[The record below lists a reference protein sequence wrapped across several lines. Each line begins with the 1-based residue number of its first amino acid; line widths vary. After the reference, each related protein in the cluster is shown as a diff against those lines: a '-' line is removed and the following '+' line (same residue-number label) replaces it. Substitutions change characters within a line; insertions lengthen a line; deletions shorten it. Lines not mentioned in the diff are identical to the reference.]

1 MCCVHSKS
9 GRVSA
14 PVTNNSSQI
23 ANRSIEACVRQVG
36 PYRNVAAWLLVVVL
50 SCLYQIITRP
60 LSVYPGSL
68 LDAILATFIGL
79 VQRKVYECLSCF
91 GCLGRVFPTPCTY
104 FPRISFRRPFKVKSA
119 IFCVLCIRTV
129 EWFTRWTQTITSHH
143 NRGWFPVLW
152 STSMKKSWFHSL
164 FTSVSL
170 YFALTLSLLPTSCL
184 SMYTTPV
191 VNADVKLLS
200 VPVKNLDE
208 EMSVFNSRELAANSL
223 LSPFSSISDGFPRAQ
238 RSTEPSASPVR
249 RFQSTT
255 DLLSVYRGR
264 RIHSMDTPSLVP
276 LALTL
281 TAIGL
286 LVLLLLLTF
295 WCIYRKHSSRRKT
308 DVPQKPLDA
317 SLQPTATGSSEA
329 APNCSCSTVETS
341 HSNLVG
347 QVAQREDTAVNN
359 LFQPCIFCLQRCLPL
374 QSLYSCSCTGPLADK
389 CDLEAVRTSLRSDAD
404 ALSIAQPVPVPN
416 QPNSS
421 ACSEPLP
428 VSSLLQDVHK
438 HTCRESSSSPSLATR
453 RRVAP
458 PPLLI
463 NLLPSILS
471 QTPPIETCTIQV
483 QPGQTISHSSRA
495 GKSPLPLQ
503 MSNLVGAAMDSG
515 SSRAS
520 HTLVGS
526 VKGCCPS
533 SIPGFPAPPGQQP
546 RPGTRARVNESVTIF
561 SSPSVSLATSRDPA
575 KGLLESRRGSHT
587 SLTLSLSR
595 PGDVPMLS
603 ACSVGSPGTVGRG
616 GSLDEESDLAE
627 TELCCPT
634 SSLPMNVFPS
644 TVISCHSANSVTD
657 SSDHHKNSAC
667 DSHFYPPADTFVLT
681 NFAGRTMPP
690 VTPNVQGDLSPGD
703 NAHKASDKSSRELPL
718 EPPVV
723 HRSPYPCHHHHH
735 PSRHHHFQPTHRA
748 ELSSPCPHNSLSFQR
763 SRDLEQL
770 RNASQPLSSKDLQ
783 FKLRDNASAL
793 FQEFWN
799 IPMNHASKKEWP
811 IARIGQKNRYQSI
824 LPNYSTRVILPMVN
838 NDPLTTYIHANYIH
852 GYGGQPNAF
861 IATQGPMPNTVV
873 DFWRMVWHSRAP
885 AIVMITK
892 LVEKQETK
900 CELYLPNSS
909 TDYPVM
915 STHNLVATPASAQSS
930 GAGSFTGS
938 SCSPLSSISPSVSD
952 TSSSH
957 RVGVSSPVDSGTTSL
972 DDRVAPPGPHPVEC
986 VSPDPSHMVALPGS
1000 TQTYG
1005 EITVQVESLER
1016 FAGYSVRRLRLQL
1029 QSEQRKVVHF
1039 WYTAWPDHSSP
1050 ETTPASARQ
1059 LLQLVQAAESCR
1071 RRSEPQETSGVNI
1084 FTHTNVPEDRLRES
1098 PRIDAL
1104 RQVPDTGSNLPDFD
1118 GPVIVHCSAGLGRTG
1133 CFIAL
1138 CVACD
1143 QLKHEGVADV
1153 LRIVSH
1159 LRLDRGGMVQTNEQY
1174 EFIHHALTF
1183 FSTQRDPNEPPPKTN
1198 YPP

>member
-1 MCCVHSKS
+1 MRSKS

-23 ANRSIEACVRQVG
+23 TDRSIEACVRQIG
-36 PYRNVAAWLLVVVL
+36 PNTNVAVWLLVVLNCL
-50 SCLYQIITRP
+50 SQFITQP
-60 LSVYPGSL
+60 FTVYPGSL
-68 LDAILATFIGL
+68 LDAILVTFIGL
-79 VQRKVYECLSCF
+79 VQRKVYECISCF
-91 GCLGRVFPTPCTY
+91 GWLGRVFPTPCAH
-104 FPRISFRRPFKVKSA
+104 FPRITFRGPFKVKSA
-119 IFCVLCIRTV
+119 IFYVLFIRNV
-129 EWFTRWTQTITSHH
+129 EWFTIWTQAITSRR
-143 NRGWFPVLW
+143 NRGLFPVLW
-152 STSMKKSWFHSL
+152 DTNMKKSWFHCR

-170 YFALTLSLLPTSCL
+170 HFALTLSLLPTGCL
-184 SMYTTPV
+184 SLYTTPV
-191 VNADVKLLS
+191 VNSDAKLLS
-200 VPVKNLDE
+200 IAVENRDE
-208 EMSVFNSRELAANSL
+208 EMSIFNSHELATNSL
-223 LSPFSSISDGFPRAQ
+223 LSPFSSISGAFPRAQ
-238 RSTEPSASPVR
+238 RSSESGTSPLR

-264 RIHSMDTPSLVP
+264 RIHSMNTPSLVP

-295 WCIYRKHSSRRKT
+295 WCIYRKHSSRSKA
-308 DVPQKPLDA
+308 DVPQKPFDA

-329 APNCSCSTVETS
+329 APNCSCSTVEAS

-347 QVAQREDTAVNN
+347 QVAQSEDTAVNH
-359 LFQPCIFCLQRCLPL
+359 LFQPCLFCLQRCLPV
-374 QSLYSCSCTGPLADK
+374 QSLYNCSSTGPLADK
-389 CDLEAVRTSLRSDAD
+389 CDLEAVRTSLRSDD
-404 ALSIAQPVPVPN
+404 DTVSIAQPVPVPN
-416 QPNSS
+416 QPNLST
-421 ACSEPLP
+421 CSEPLP
-428 VSSLLQDVHK
+428 ASSLLQDVHR

-483 QPGQTISHSSRA
+483 QPEQTISHSSKA
-495 GKSPLPLQ
+495 GKSPVRLQ
-503 MSNLVGAAMDSG
+503 MSNLVGAAVDSG
-515 SSRAS
+515 SPRAS

-526 VKGCCPS
+526 VEGCCLS
-533 SIPGFPAPPGQQP
+533 SIPGFPVPPGQQP
-546 RPGTRARVNESVTIF
+546 RPGTRARVNESVTVF
-561 SSPSVSLATSRDPA
+561 SSPPVSLATSRDPA

-603 ACSVGSPGTVGRG
+603 ACSVGSPGTIGRG

-627 TELCCPT
+627 TELCCPA
-634 SSLPMNVFPS
+634 SSLPMNIFPS
-644 TVISCHSANSVTD
+644 TVASHLSANSVID
-657 SSDHHKNSAC
+657 SSDHHKYSAC
-667 DSHFYPPADTFVLT
+667 DRHYPPADTFVLT
-681 NFAGRTMPP
+681 NFADRTMPP
-690 VTPNVQGDLSPGD
+690 VTPNVQSGLSPGY
-703 NAHKASDKSSRELPL
+703 NAHKAFDKGSRELPL

-735 PSRHHHFQPTHRA
+735 PNRHHHFQPTHRA

-770 RNASQPLSSKDLQ
+770 RNASQPLSSEDLQ

-873 DFWRMVWHSRAP
+873 DFWRMVWHSHAP

-892 LVEKQETK
+892 LVEKQEAK

-952 TSSSH
+952 TSSSQ
-957 RVGVSSPVDSGTTSL
+957 RAGVSSPVDSGTTSL

-986 VSPDPSHMVALPGS
+986 VSPDPSHIVALPGS

-1005 EITVQVESLER
+1005 EITIQVESLER
-1016 FAGYSVRRLRLQL
+1016 YAGYSVRRLRLQL

-1071 RRSEPQETSGVNI
+1071 RRSEPPETSGLNI
-1084 FTHTNVPEDRLRES
+1084 SAHTNVPECRPRES
-1098 PRIDAL
+1098 PRMDVL
-1104 RQVPDTGSNLPDFD
+1104 RQVPDTDSNLPDFD

-1183 FSTQRDPNEPPPKTN
+1183 FSTQRDHNEQLPKTN

>member
-1 MCCVHSKS
+1 MCCMRSKS

-14 PVTNNSSQI
+14 PVTNDSSQI
-23 ANRSIEACVRQVG
+23 INQSIEACVRQVG
-36 PYRNVAAWLLVVVL
+36 PYTNVGAWLLVIVL
-50 SCLYQIITRP
+50 SCLCQFITQP
-60 LSVYPGSL
+60 LTVYPGSI
-68 LDAILATFIGL
+68 LDAILATFIEL
-79 VQRKVYECLSCF
+79 VQRKAYECLSCF
-91 GCLGRVFPTPCTY
+91 GCLGRVIPTPCAY
-104 FPRISFRRPFKVKSA
+104 FPRIPFRRPFKVKSA
-119 IFCVLCIRTV
+119 IFYVLCIRIV
-129 EWFTRWTQTITSHH
+129 EWFTIWTQIVTSCR
-143 NRGWFPVLW
+143 NRGLFPVLW
-152 STSMKKSWFHSL
+152 NTSMKKSWFHCL

-170 YFALTLSLLPTSCL
+170 HFALALCLLPTGCL
-184 SMYTTPV
+184 SLYTTPV
-191 VNADVKLLS
+191 VNADAKLLS
-200 VPVKNLDE
+200 VPVENRDE
-208 EMSVFNSRELAANSL
+208 EMSIFNSRALAANSL
-223 LSPFSSISDGFPRAQ
+223 LSPFSSMSDVFRPAQ
-238 RSTEPSASPVR
+238 RSTEPSASLVR

-264 RIHSMDTPSLVP
+264 RIHSIDTLSLVP

-295 WCIYRKHSSRRKT
+295 WCVYRKHSSRRKA
-308 DVPQKPLDA
+308 DVPQKPFDA
-317 SLQPTATGSSEA
+317 SLQPAATGGAEA
-329 APNCSCSTVETS
+329 APNCSCSMLEAS

-347 QVAQREDTAVNN
+347 QVAQSEDSAVNH
-359 LFQPCIFCLQRCLPL
+359 LFQPCLFCLQRCLPL
-374 QSLYSCSCTGPLADK
+374 QSLHSCSTTGPLTDK
-389 CDLEAVRTSLRSDAD
+389 YDAEAVRTSLRSDVD
-404 ALSIAQPVPVPN
+404 ALSITQPAPPPN
-416 QPNSS
+416 QPNSQ
-421 ACSEPLP
+421 L
-428 VSSLLQDVHK
+428 VDVHRP
-438 HTCRESSSSPSLATR
+438 TCRESSSSPSLATR

-483 QPGQTISHSSRA
+483 QPGQTIPHSSRA
-495 GKSPLPLQ
+495 GKSPVRLQ
-503 MSNLVGAAMDSG
+503 MSSLVGAAVDIG

-520 HTLVGS
+520 HTLV
-526 VKGCCPS
+526 
-533 SIPGFPAPPGQQP
+533 APLGQQP
-546 RPGTRARVNESVTIF
+546 RSGTLARVNESATVF
-561 SSPSVSLATSRDPA
+561 SPPVSLVTSRDPA

-627 TELCCPT
+627 TELCCPA

-644 TVISCHSANSVTD
+644 TFVSCHSANSITD
-657 SSDHHKNSAC
+657 SSDHRKNSAC
-667 DSHFYPPADTFVLT
+667 DRHLYPPADTFVLT
-681 NFAGRTMPP
+681 KSADRTMPP
-690 VTPNVQGDLSPGD
+690 VTPNVQSGLSPGY
-703 NAHKASDKSSRELPL
+703 NARKAFDKGPHELPL
-718 EPPVV
+718 EPLVV

-735 PSRHHHFQPTHRA
+735 PNRHHHFQPTHRA

-770 RNASQPLSSKDLQ
+770 RNASQPLSSEDLQ

-873 DFWRMVWHSRAP
+873 DFWRMVWHSHAP

-892 LVEKQETK
+892 LVEKQEAK

-909 TDYPVM
+909 ADYPVM

-957 RVGVSSPVDSGTTSL
+957 RAGVSSPVDSGTTSL

-1071 RRSEPQETSGVNI
+1071 RRSEPEETSGVNI
-1084 FTHTNVPEDRLRES
+1084 FAHTNVPEGRPRES
-1098 PRIDAL
+1098 PRLDAL
-1104 RQVPDTGSNLPDFD
+1104 REVSDSNSNLPDFD

-1138 CVACD
+1138 CMACD